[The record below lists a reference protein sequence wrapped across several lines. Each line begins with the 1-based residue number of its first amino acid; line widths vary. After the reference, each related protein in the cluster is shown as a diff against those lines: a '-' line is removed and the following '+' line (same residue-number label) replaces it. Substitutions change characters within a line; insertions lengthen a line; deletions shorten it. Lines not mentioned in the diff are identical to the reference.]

1 MSHIPK
7 HIFISYARADGEDF
21 AFKLHD
27 QLEAEG
33 YPTWLDKRDIPPG
46 ENWDKAIE
54 QGIRTAWALL
64 FVMTENSILSEV
76 CQDEWMLAINLKL
89 PVIPLKIQPI
99 ADTAMPLR
107 LHRRQYVDFTGN
119 FEHSLAALR
128 DRLRGLNSEEAKADV
143 VAVLKEDKAE
153 EISSRGG
160 TTAALFLTQPSDVPR
175 LPRALIG
182 RDDVKGRVIQL
193 LNQGQVTL
201 LHGMSG
207 SGKTA
212 IAATVAAD
220 WIRAGRAGVLWMSV
234 GSLDSTTIF
243 ESLAHPFGAQGLIA
257 SAADS
262 DQKIIAMQEILK
274 RSGTTLV
281 VLDDVWNG
289 PALNTVLKAIPQGLP
304 VLVTS
309 RQRFQV
315 GEIVDIPNL
324 APPKA
329 LELLRFHAAD
339 MAADSEAA
347 AQLCAKLGYL
357 AFAIEIA
364 GRAMAGNGWT
374 AAELLRKINEEDF
387 DLQVPLEFREAGRES
402 VAKLLEASINALDQ
416 NTQTV
421 FFVLGAFF
429 TPRVTPMMMMLYFNG
444 TPEVTEAHIALAR
457 EKLGPDVTISDE
469 ELIPVLRRILLQ
481 MTDPAPAQRALEDL
495 QTHGLVEYVPP
506 TEESVGYFRVH
517 DLAYAYA
524 AERNSE
530 EHHRRAL
537 TACINYTDIY
547 NEPNLEN
554 FAALQAEVENFVGA
568 SIWAMEDGRYE
579 DVEQFAWNLYAQ
591 GSQFLNYRGYYKLA
605 IDFLRRAADAAIA
618 RDAKRDVGAH
628 YTHLGSCLRNLGQYD
643 QAIDYFQQALAIDRE
658 LGNKRDEGTDLGN
671 LGNAYNDLRQY
682 DKAIECYQKVLEIA
696 TELQDEKMQGSAL
709 GNLGSAY
716 NDMREYQKAIGYF
729 EQALVIRRKVNDKRG
744 EGNDLGN
751 LGISYKNLGEFE
763 KSVQYHLQALAISK
777 GIGDRRGEASDY
789 NNLGVTHSAMGRIDE
804 AIAYFEQS
812 RAIYMQLGLAHM
824 VREVE
829 RNMSIARNRPR
840 ETPQAQSGRDEQ
852 TGVVE
857 WA

>member
-1 MSHIPK
+1 MTLN

-27 QLEAEG
+27 RLEAEG
-33 YPTWLDKRDIPPG
+33 YSAWLDKRDIPAG
-46 ENWDKAIE
+46 ENWDVAIE
-54 QGIRTAWALL
+54 QGIRSSWALL

-89 PVIPLKIQPI
+89 PVIPLKIQNI
-99 ADTAMPLR
+99 EDSAMPLR
-107 LHRRQYVDFTGN
+107 LHRRQYVDFTGD
-119 FEHSLAALR
+119 FERSMAALR
-128 DRLRGLNSEEAKADV
+128 DRLRSLTSDETKANI

-160 TTAALFLTQPSDVPR
+160 TSVALFLTQPNDVPR
-175 LPRALIG
+175 LPKALIG
-182 RDDVKGRVIQL
+182 RDDVKAQVHQL
-193 LNQGQVTL
+193 LNQDRVTL
-201 LHGMSG
+201 LRGMGG

-212 IAATVAAD
+212 IAATVAAE
-220 WIRAGRAGVLWMSV
+220 WIRAGRPGVLWMSV
-234 GSLDSTTIF
+234 GSLDSTIIF

-257 SAADS
+257 GATDS
-262 DQKIIAMQEILK
+262 DQKIAVAHEILR
-274 RSGTTLV
+274 RSGTTLL

-289 PALNTVLKAIPQGLP
+289 PALNTILKAVPQGLP
-304 VLVTS
+304 VLITS

-315 GEIVDIPNL
+315 GDIVDIPNL

-329 LELLRFHAAD
+329 LELLRFHAGD
-339 MAADSEAA
+339 MAEDTEAA
-347 AQLCAKLGYL
+347 TQLCTKLGYL
-357 AFAIEIA
+357 AFAVEVA
-364 GRAMAGNGWT
+364 GRAMASNRWP
-374 AAELLRKINEEDF
+374 AAELLRKINEEAF
-387 DLQVPLEFREAGRES
+387 DLQVPLELREPEREN
-402 VAKLLEASINALDQ
+402 VAKLLEASINVLDE

-429 TPRVTPMMMMLYFNG
+429 TPRVTPMMMMLYFTG

-457 EKLGPDVTISDE
+457 EKLGADVTITDE

-481 MTDPAPAQRALEDL
+481 MTDPAPAQRALENL
-495 QTHGLVEYVPP
+495 QMHGLVEYVPP
-506 TEESVGYFRVH
+506 TDESVGYFRIH

-524 AERNSE
+524 AEHNSE

-537 TACINYTDIY
+537 AACINYTEIY
-547 NEPNLEN
+547 NEPNLEA
-554 FAALQAEVENFVGA
+554 FAALQAELDNFIGA

-628 YTHLGSCLRNLGQYD
+628 YTHLGSCLRNLGQYE

-671 LGNAYNDLRQY
+671 LGNAYNDLREY
-682 DKAIECYQKVLEIA
+682 DKAIACYEQVFNIAIEID
-696 TELQDEKMQGSAL
+696 DERMQGSAL

-716 NDMREYQKAIGYF
+716 NDMRQYEKAIDHF
-729 EQALVIRRKVNDKRG
+729 ERALVIRRKVKDKRG

-751 LGISYKNLGEFE
+751 LGISYKNLGQYE
-763 KSVQYHLQALAISK
+763 KSVEYHLQALAISK
-777 GIGDRRGEASDY
+777 SIGDRRGEASDY

-812 RAIYMQLGLAHM
+812 RSIYMQLGLAHM

-829 RNMSIARNRPR
+829 RNMSIARNRPK
-840 ETPQAQSGRDEQ
+840 EKGQIPTDPEAQ
-852 TGVVE
+852 TGVME